1 MDTAHIQS
9 EFDQANEKLD
19 RLEVLREGAADERYQ
34 GETDE
39 LAASKWEVL
48 LVERKKWGDALVAQ
62 PGNDFV
68 TQALGT

>member
-39 LAASKWEVL
+39 LAASK
-48 LVERKKWGDALVAQ
+48 
-62 PGNDFV
+62 
-68 TQALGT
+68 